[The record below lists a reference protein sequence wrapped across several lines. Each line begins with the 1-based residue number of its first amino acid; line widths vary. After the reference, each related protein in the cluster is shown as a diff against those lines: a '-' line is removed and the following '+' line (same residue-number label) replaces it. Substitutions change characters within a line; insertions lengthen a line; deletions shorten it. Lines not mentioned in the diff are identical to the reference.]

1 MTASN
6 PSQEVTRESVADVG
20 RKLAD
25 VVASQ
30 PDVRLYVAPP
40 FTVLP
45 DVPGRP
51 PRGIEFRAE
60 RVDIHIAVARLP
72 IPPSVNALVAK
83 LKSFLEGSGWEGADL
98 RIWLDQLDG
107 DNVVQDQ

>member
-1 MTASN
+1 MSAGSLLMWLLPNPMFASTLLH
-6 PSQEVTRESVADVG
+6 PSPSCRMSLDVHQEVSNSG
-20 RKLAD
+20 
-25 VVASQ
+25 
-30 PDVRLYVAPP
+30 
-40 FTVLP
+40 
-45 DVPGRP
+45 
-51 PRGIEFRAE
+51 AE